1 MKPSSALS
9 TAQRDSLKTAR
20 ASAWFYARPDTVVAT
35 LTVTSALNTLEGRVN
50 VSGSLAN
57 VTADMT
63 AKVKRGSNL
72 VGYYR
77 IRKVGGSEI
86 YLGADANDRGLFQF
100 GQALPPIAVGDTI
113 EVLDRYDLAAKI
125 PRIDTGA
132 SVIYEDYD
140 IAYSDQN
147 TTPAPYA
154 RVWIREASNGAWST
168 HYGGFTSG
176 ATLDLDIRVE
186 AYSFV
191 SGAFSFNFTFPA
203 SWVVL
208 SANTTATVAERQVR
222 VPIGTFS
229 FTCTITQNAKTRA
242 LTRYVVIDDRANPTL
257 FKELIDFSA
266 DFSTDGVRL
275 AGRLRSQDAQTYI
288 SGIPQG
294 AFSLIVLDTE
304 QNPAFSRVFAGFF
317 EGGSYTSREAE
328 RAAQI
333 AIFDVSE
340 TLKRVYCASQLF
352 ERKSTVDT
360 WQKLPHSLSHPAFAV
375 YWLLDWR
382 VANYHRLF
390 NFEVFS
396 SAADYKTIA
405 LKTDRGSLWQAVQA
419 MTGRLPT
426 SILCASADGLILD
439 ERPELLSASA
449 RNAIVTRAT
458 LTEDDVAG
466 LDISVAQRVRY
477 RRVRLAAFLPV
488 AADDV
493 KPTPIRSGATALNG
507 EQEQDI
513 SGLLALSQA
522 ELNRV
527 AGDTLASLNAP
538 YERIQYELIGALGM
552 AFMPYHQQFVGNN
565 IPQAYHELFSAA
577 FAQRCIPVSLSLRL
591 ESGGVV
597 RTSLTVKPETD
608 GADGVTLPIPI
619 EGEYSIVEPFEL
631 PPYELPPI
639 ELDLGEPFNY
649 DPPTLMPIG
658 ENGSNERGRF
668 FLLTKDNRVIRVT
681 FDGNGNPQ
689 FADISPDVNI
699 RNALGQ
705 SEMLQAYWQS
715 PERLYIMGRDSF
727 AMTPNARFATP
738 SWVEIKN
745 ANPANSKQIV
755 VTFGAGTYPYTLV
768 QYAAIDYS
776 NGNPPPC
783 VERTG
788 GTMVVRMDLGSSR
801 SGVFTVAAD
810 FFRPDFLR
818 SSTTNWV
825 ARDASLNQL
834 GTGVMNKIGAVPNQ
848 WNTSDPSVFSGSNVR
863 YIDITASL
871 GSGAGSTIYRFD
883 NIKITYPIS
892 ATGKFDGKYD
902 FASLPSAN
910 QFCWLGVRVINGQP
924 TVVFYKT
931 ANAFQGVYAVPIAKD
946 VGNMTYGIAFNP
958 HNDKEIYITA
968 GDPSD
973 GSGAVYKSVN
983 GGLSFVK
990 TSIPLATR
998 GGAIHWNWS
1007 TQTANTPNTSEGN
1020 LRTIEGV
1027 VGSNIVLRRGF
1038 TNTSNVTN
1046 NTANWLR
1053 SRQGLQF
1060 AHIDL
1065 DIGFYAASNG
1075 NVFKSTDAGVSWSA
1089 GATVTGGSGFYVNGA
1104 AQYPLA
1110 TNFLLIFGYRCLGY
1124 SANGFTSY
1132 TSLWSAYDTWRAS
1145 TLGATVGEEIVSA
1158 VVDIGYAV
1166 KR

>member
-1 MKPSSALS
+1 MKPTSALT
-9 TAQRDSLKTAR
+9 TAQRDALKTAR
-20 ASAWFYARPDTVVAT
+20 ATAWFYARPDTVVAT

-50 VSGSLAN
+50 VSGSLSN

-77 IRKVGGSEI
+77 IRKVGGSEL
-86 YLGADANDRGLFQF
+86 YLGADVNDKGLFQF
-100 GQALPPIAVGDTI
+100 GQALPPIAANDTI

-147 TTPAPYA
+147 TTPAPYG
-154 RVWIREASNGAWST
+154 RVWIREAANGAWNT

-176 ATLDLDIRVE
+176 STIDLDIRVE
-186 AYSFV
+186 ADSFV
-191 SGAFSFNFTFPA
+191 SGAYSFNFTFPV

-208 SANTTATVAERQVR
+208 SSNTTATVAERQVR
-222 VPIGTFS
+222 VPIGAFS
-229 FTCTITQNAKTRA
+229 FTCTITQNAKTRT
-242 LTRYVVIDDRANPTL
+242 LTRYVVVDDRVNPTL
-257 FKELIDFSA
+257 FKELLDFSA
-266 DFSTDGVRL
+266 EFTTDGVRL
-275 AGRLRSQDAQTYI
+275 SGRLRAQDAQTYL

-294 AFSLIVLDTE
+294 AFSLIALDTE
-304 QNPAFSRVFAGFF
+304 QNPAFSRVYTGFF
-317 EGGSYTSREAE
+317 DGGSYTSREAE

-333 AIFDVSE
+333 AIFDASE
-340 TLKRVYCASQLF
+340 ILRRVYCASQLF

-360 WQKLPHSLSHPAFAV
+360 WQKLPQALSHPAFAV

-390 NFEVFS
+390 NFEVY
-396 SAADYKTIA
+396 SAASDYKAIA
-405 LKTDRGSLWQAVQA
+405 LKSDRGSVWQAIQA

-426 SILCASADGLILD
+426 AILCASADGLRLD
-439 ERPELLSASA
+439 ERPELLSATA
-449 RNAIVTRAT
+449 RNAIITRYT
-458 LTEDDVAG
+458 LTEDDVAS
-466 LDISVAQRVRY
+466 LNISVTQRTRY
-477 RRVRLAAFLPV
+477 RRARLAAFLPV
-488 AADDV
+488 AADDE
-493 KPTPIRSGATALNG
+493 KPIPIRSGATAING

-513 SGLLALSQA
+513 DGLLALSQA

-527 AGDTLASLNAP
+527 SGDTLAALNAP

-565 IPQAYHELFSAA
+565 IAQAYHELFSAA
-577 FAQRCIPVSLSLRL
+577 FTQRCIPISLSLTV
-591 ESGGVV
+591 EAGGVV

-639 ELDLGEPFNY
+639 ELDLGEPLTY
-649 DPPTLMPIG
+649 DPATLMPIG

-727 AMTPNARFATP
+727 AMTPNARIAAP
-738 SWVEIKN
+738 SWIEVKN
-745 ANPANSKQIV
+745 VNPANSKQIV
-755 VTFGAGTYPYTLV
+755 VTFGAGSYPYTLV
-768 QYAAIDYS
+768 QNAAIDYS
-776 NGNPPPC
+776 SGNPPPC
-783 VERTG
+783 VSRAANP
-788 GTMVVRMDLGSSR
+788 MVFRIDLGASR
-801 SGVFTVAAD
+801 SGAFTVILD
-810 FFRPDFLR
+810 FFRPDFIS
-818 SSTTNWV
+818 SSTLNWV
-825 ARDASLNQL
+825 ARDASLNNI
-834 GTGVMNKIGAVPNQ
+834 GTGSIGATAPVPNQ
-848 WNTSDPSVFSGSNVR
+848 WNTSDPANFSGSNVR
-863 YIDITASL
+863 YIDITATIGAGF
-871 GSGAGSTIYRFD
+871 GSGIYRFD
-883 NIKITYPIS
+883 NIKITYPVS
-892 ATGKFDGKYD
+892 QTGKFDGKYD

-924 TVVFYKT
+924 TIVFYKT
-931 ANAFQGVYAVPIAKD
+931 ANAFQGVYAVPIAKE
-946 VGNMTYGIAFNP
+946 VANMTYGIAFNP

-968 GDPSD
+968 GDPAD

-990 TSIPLATR
+990 TSVPLATR

-1007 TQTANTPNTSEGN
+1007 TQTTNTPNTSESN
-1020 LRTIEGV
+1020 LRAIEGV

-1046 NTANWLR
+1046 NTGNWLR
-1053 SRQGLQF
+1053 TRQGLQF

-1065 DIGFYAASNG
+1065 DFGFYTASNG
-1075 NVFKSTDAGVSWSA
+1075 NVFRSTDSGVTWSA

-1124 SANGFTSY
+1124 STNGFTSY
-1132 TSLWSAYDTWRAS
+1132 TSLWNAYDTWRAAN
-1145 TLGATVGEEIVSA
+1145 LGATVGEEIVSA